1 MTQEEHY
8 KRMELLDKLE
18 GLKMMRD
25 AYAAKLQATEASI
38 HDGMSEHERMV
49 AEARASNI
57 REEIESLEA
66 QIREIRGY

>member
-18 GLKMMRD
+18 HLQFMRD
-25 AYAAKLQATEASI
+25 GLAAKLQATEASI
-38 HDGMSEHERMV
+38 HDGMSENERML

-57 REEIESLEA
+57 REEMESLEA